1 MEVEDCREE
10 FSGARQTD
18 GEAHGKARQGKK
30 AGQGKGSIACRE
42 RRGRSVTSAMATPY
56 TLRRIRVY
64 RFRGDVT
71 TYYTSNGDTRG
82 PLEPP
87 NVRVRSCQTARPHL
101 GAARRRP
108 FRCASIARARL
119 SVLYYQPRV
128 PSVSFS
134 LPLPLFLSCS
144 RFLLLSLAPSL
155 SLALGHCLSAASP
168 GIRHVRISPFGQT
181 SGILRRI

>member
-1 MEVEDCREE
+1 MEDCREE

-108 FRCASIARARL
+108 FRCASIARARARARL

-128 PSVSFS
+128 PSVSLSPTSSFSLALASSYSPS
-134 LPLPLFLSCS
+134 LPLFP
-144 RFLLLSLAPSL
+144 LLSVTVFPL
-155 SLALGHCLSAASP
+155 
-168 GIRHVRISPFGQT
+168 RHPVYAT
-181 SGILRRI
+181 

>member
-71 TYYTSNGDTRG
+71 TYYTSNGDTRA
-82 PLEPP
+82 L
-87 NVRVRSCQTARPHL
+87 R
-101 GAARRRP
+101 AAE
-108 FRCASIARARL
+108 RARWL
-119 SVLYYQPRV
+119 LPNGASSPRCRA
-128 PSVSFS
+128 SSSF
-134 LPLPLFLSCS
+134 
-144 RFLLLSLAPSL
+144 
-155 SLALGHCLSAASP
+155 
-168 GIRHVRISPFGQT
+168 
-181 SGILRRI
+181 